1 MKNDKI
7 LLAHGGG
14 GRLSYELVN
23 NLFLPAFKNPIL
35 EALDD
40 SASLAVDKQRLA
52 FSTDS
57 YTVKPLFFPGGDIG
71 KLAVYGTVND
81 LAMVGAL
88 PLYIS
93 ISLVIEEG
101 LPVSV
106 LKKIIDSIKEAA
118 DKTKI
123 KIVTGDTK
131 VVERGGIDKLFINTT
146 GIGSIPEGV
155 SISGKN
161 GKVGDMILL
170 SGTVGDHGIAV
181 LSQREGFNFQ
191 GEIKTDCQPL
201 NNLVKDMLKAS
212 KGIHVLRDPTRGGL
226 ATTLNEIAFS
236 SDVEMIIDEEK
247 IPLKEEVKGACEMLG
262 LDPLSVANEGKLIAL
277 VEEKASEKV
286 LKAMKNNPLGQDAV
300 IIGKVG
306 KGRVSRV
313 ILETSIG
320 GKRILDMPSGELLPR
335 IC

>member
-1 MKNDKI
+1 MENDKI

-14 GRLSYELVN
+14 GRLSYELIS

-71 KLAVYGTVND
+71 RLAVYGTVND

-101 LPVSV
+101 LALSV

-118 DKTKI
+118 NKTKI

-131 VVERGGIDKLFINTT
+131 VVEKGGIDKLFINTT

-226 ATTLNEIAFS
+226 ATALNEIALS

-247 IPLKEEVKGACEMLG
+247 IPIKEEVKGACEMLG

-277 VEEKASEKV
+277 VEEEASEKV
-286 LKAMKNNPLGQDAV
+286 LEAMKGNPLAQDAT
-300 IIGKVG
+300 IIGKVE
-306 KGRVSRV
+306 KGGVSRV
-313 ILETSIG
+313 ILKTLIG
-320 GKRILDMPSGELLPR
+320 GKRILDLPSGELLPR